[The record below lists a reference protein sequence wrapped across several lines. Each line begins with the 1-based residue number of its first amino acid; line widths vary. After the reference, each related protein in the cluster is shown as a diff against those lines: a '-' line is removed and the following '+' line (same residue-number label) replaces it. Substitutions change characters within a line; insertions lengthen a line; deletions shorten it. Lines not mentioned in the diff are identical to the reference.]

1 MIGAADPVVGGGNG
15 WFTLWTP
22 STAINLFSAGG
33 NLTPMTVSN
42 SRFLGEELSSDVT
55 RVSADGRRYF
65 VYPSIVRAVAAGGN
79 IVLADNAAGYD
90 NPVLLLAPS
99 AGGQLEMLAGR
110 SILANGAHAVSMSA
124 ADAPLPTPWRPAFSA
139 FEVSNGNPIL
149 TNTSKDGVQPGSLG
163 YNKPLFVFGPA
174 SPTNRALHA
183 GDDTVARFYAVTG
196 DILGLKSG
204 AVVDMSNTGR
214 STDTWYEAA
223 VPVSVRAGRDIMRL
237 DVTALHNNARDLSL
251 IEAGRDIIY
260 ANAQVAGPGTL
271 LMQAARQVRQDDA
284 ASVRSLGAI
293 VRGDNRLGADIAVLA
308 GVGAAGP
315 DYAGLLARYLDPT
328 RALAAGET
336 LGANPDRV
344 VRSYGG
350 EMTLANWLR
359 LHFGY
364 QGDEQGAQGE
374 LARQQA
380 KVDAQAAADAS
391 RKRRDLSQDYRQE
404 SELHLVN
411 WLRKQHGYEGGQDGA
426 AAAFAALAPAERG
439 IYARQLFFAELKEGG
454 REYNEEGGP
463 RFGSYLRGRR
473 AIAALFPRA
482 MPPVVRSA
490 TRAASR
496 CTAARD
502 CAAVSAATSSC

>member
-174 SPTNRALHA
+174 SPTNRAA
-183 GDDTVARFYAVTG
+183 
-196 DILGLKSG
+196 
-204 AVVDMSNTGR
+204 
-214 STDTWYEAA
+214 
-223 VPVSVRAGRDIMRL
+223 
-237 DVTALHNNARDLSL
+237 
-251 IEAGRDIIY
+251 
-260 ANAQVAGPGTL
+260 
-271 LMQAARQVRQDDA
+271 
-284 ASVRSLGAI
+284 
-293 VRGDNRLGADIAVLA
+293 
-308 GVGAAGP
+308 
-315 DYAGLLARYLDPT
+315 
-328 RALAAGET
+328 
-336 LGANPDRV
+336 
-344 VRSYGG
+344 
-350 EMTLANWLR
+350 
-359 LHFGY
+359 
-364 QGDEQGAQGE
+364 
-374 LARQQA
+374 
-380 KVDAQAAADAS
+380 
-391 RKRRDLSQDYRQE
+391 
-404 SELHLVN
+404 
-411 WLRKQHGYEGGQDGA
+411 
-426 AAAFAALAPAERG
+426 
-439 IYARQLFFAELKEGG
+439 
-454 REYNEEGGP
+454 
-463 RFGSYLRGRR
+463 RGR
-473 AIAALFPRA
+473 
-482 MPPVVRSA
+482 
-490 TRAASR
+490 
-496 CTAARD
+496 
-502 CAAVSAATSSC
+502 